1 MTATNIIQSIV
12 DSFSTFVEGAG
23 QSISKLFTDLFTTSE
38 GSISTLGIVML
49 SMLGLGIATGI
60 TKLLLSKVS

>member
-12 DSFSTFVEGAG
+12 DSFSTFIEGAG
-23 QSISKLFTDLFTTSE
+23 QSISKLFTDLFTAE
-38 GSISTLGIVML
+38 GNISTLGIVML
-49 SMLGLGIATGI
+49 SMLGLGIATGM